1 MELPG
6 NKGRPDANSAKMQP
20 ADQRSIDVE
29 YCLEPINTSGALYHN
44 VTTYNTTQYI
54 VQSRSNCLVNKPH
67 GNNFERGFQM
77 REQDQ
82 NHQVLSLLSAKDH
95 TFRKRNSRFQHK
107 YEHRCAI
114 PY

>member
-54 VQSRSNCLVNKPH
+54 VQWRSNQIAMSTNLMGIISN
-67 GNNFERGFQM
+67 GN
-77 REQDQ
+77 
-82 NHQVLSLLSAKDH
+82 SK
-95 TFRKRNSRFQHK
+95 
-107 YEHRCAI
+107 CASKTKI
-114 PY
+114 TKF